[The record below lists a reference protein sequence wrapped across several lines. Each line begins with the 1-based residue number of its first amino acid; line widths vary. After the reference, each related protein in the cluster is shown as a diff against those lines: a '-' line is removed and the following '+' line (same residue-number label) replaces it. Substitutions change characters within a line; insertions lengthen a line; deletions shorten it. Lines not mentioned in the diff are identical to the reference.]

1 MIFQTQ
7 RSILN
12 GCLRDAFEAHDKKV
26 ELLSSRI
33 VALELELT
41 IVNKKYEDLCGKLRK
56 NANNDRN
63 EEQYDKD

>member
-1 MIFQTQ
+1 M
-7 RSILN
+7 
-12 GCLRDAFEAHDKKV
+12 GALRDAFEAHDKKV